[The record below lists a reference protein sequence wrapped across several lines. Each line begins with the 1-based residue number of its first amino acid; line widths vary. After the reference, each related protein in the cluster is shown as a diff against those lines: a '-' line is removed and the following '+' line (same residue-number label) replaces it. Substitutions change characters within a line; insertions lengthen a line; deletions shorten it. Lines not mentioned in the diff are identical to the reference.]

1 MNEIGIPQ
9 RWLRLGLTALGV
21 AVVSLESIREFLN
34 ANIPVWVLIAIL
46 VGTLSWFLLG
56 FLRGSW
62 HVVAYLYLSLM
73 VVGGGAGAAWTNGLG
88 IVTVGVALVWATRLA
103 RTPFVAAAAFAM
115 VGAIV
120 IALGSVGAGTSLL
133 GLLSLE
139 AGLVVSFLVGISR
152 RQFVRAEA
160 QSRELFEAAVA
171 VREEQAR
178 ADVLTARQDIAHDIH
193 DVLAHSLG
201 GLVIQLDAVDALLEA
216 GDVSGAAARVRE
228 SRALAAEGLGEARR
242 AVDALREPPENP
254 QLVVGADAV
263 VGSLLPFLDSHRSL
277 GGRVA
282 FTETGPRHDVSEPL
296 GAALRRALQEGLTN
310 ARKHAPGEVVS
321 VQLNWTP
328 ESVALSI
335 ENRLPKTKEST
346 AAGGG
351 HGLTGMRERFAALPG
366 GAATAEIE
374 ADRFVV
380 RVEGATA

>member
-1 MNEIGIPQ
+1 MNEIAVPQ
-9 RWLRLGLTALGV
+9 PWLRGGLSAFGMAVVTFEMIREYLDEIIPLWSVV
-21 AVVSLESIREFLN
+21 AV
-34 ANIPVWVLIAIL
+34 L
-46 VGTLSWFLLG
+46 VGILAWIVLNFLAVRWRFWTGLA
-56 FLRGSW
+56 L
-62 HVVAYLYLSLM
+62 VLM
-73 VVGGGAGAAWTNGLG
+73 VLPSGLAAASTNGIG
-88 IVTVGVALVWATRLA
+88 IVTVVVAVIWLA
-103 RTPFVAAAAFAM
+103 RSTTTPVVIMTALGALGVIAIA
-115 VGAIV
+115 VGAV
-120 IALGSVGAGTSLL
+120 LAGSSLT
-133 GLLSLE
+133 GLLSIE
-139 AGLVVSFLVGISR
+139 AGLVVSYLIGLSR
-152 RQFVRAEA
+152 RQFVRTEG

-178 ADVLTARQDIAHDIH
+178 ADVLSARQHIAHDIH
-193 DVLAHSLG
+193 DLLAHSLG
-201 GLVIQLDAVDALLEA
+201 GLVIQLDAVDALLES

-242 AVDALREPPENP
+242 AVDALREPPEDP

-282 FTETGPRHDVSEPL
+282 FTETGTRHDLSEPL

-310 ARKHAPGEVVS
+310 ARKHAPGEVVT
-321 VQLNWTP
+321 VQLRWTP

-335 ENRLPKTKEST
+335 ENRLPKTKES
-346 AAGGG
+346 AVAGGG

-366 GAATAEIE
+366 GAATAEVE

>member
-1 MNEIGIPQ
+1 MNEIGVQ
-9 RWLRLGLTALGV
+9 RWWLRGGLSALGV
-21 AVVSLESIREFLN
+21 AAVSLESIREFLN
-34 ANIPVWVLIAIL
+34 ASIPVWVLVAIL
-46 VGTLSWFLLG
+46 VGALAWSLLG
-56 FLRGSW
+56 FLPESW
-62 HVVAYLYLSLM
+62 HVVTYLCLSVM

-88 IVTVGVALVWATRLA
+88 IVAVGVALVWAA
-103 RTPFVAAAAFAM
+103 RRTGTPFVVAPALAM
-115 VGAIV
+115 VGAV
-120 IALGSVGAGTSLL
+120 AVALGSVGAGSSVL

-139 AGLVVSFLVGISR
+139 AGLVVSFLVGLSR
-152 RQFVRAEA
+152 RQYLRTEA

-178 ADVLTARQDIAHDIH
+178 ADVLAARQHIAHDIH

-201 GLVIQLDAVDALLEA
+201 GLVIQLDAVDALLES

-254 QLVVGADAV
+254 QLIVGADAV

-282 FTETGPRHDVSEPL
+282 FTETGPRHDVNEPL

-310 ARKHAPGEVVS
+310 ARKHAPGETVT

-335 ENRLPKTKEST
+335 ENRLPKTKES